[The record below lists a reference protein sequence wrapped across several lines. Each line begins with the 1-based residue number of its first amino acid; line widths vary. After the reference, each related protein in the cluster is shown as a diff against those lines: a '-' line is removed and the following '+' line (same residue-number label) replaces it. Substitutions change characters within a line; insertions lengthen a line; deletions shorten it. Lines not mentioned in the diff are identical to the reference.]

1 MSQSGSLTSPTKTS
15 YAYSSTNQLTQSG
28 TSQFSYDL
36 AGNIVSTGNSTL
48 SYNQGDQLTT
58 LSQGGSSTEFT
69 YDFNGNRISQ
79 SSSTSATITYGYN
92 ANNQLTSILNP
103 TLSANYSHNPLGLR
117 TTATYNGVNSS
128 FVYSPSN
135 QLLTDGENYY
145 IYGPSGVPIEQ
156 VSQSTG
162 AATYLFSDQLGS
174 VVMEADQN
182 GNVVA
187 TQSYSPYGTLASSTG
202 TDPTPFGFAG
212 GYTDPSG
219 LIYFINRYYD
229 PATGQFLSVDP
240 AISQTQ
246 QPYSYTNGNPVN
258 TADPLGLSSL
268 LCIEGFC
275 RPGINGPACTFPG
288 LCGPNSPPGRSGRGG
303 TGGGCPCQGNQ
314 KHRIWLVCS
323 ESEVGLIAVRYTAAC
338 HAWDSEGNSATLVT
352 TGWGWGAA
360 IDVNATAYKFYACS
374 IASLAG
380 GFYTVSLSTPVVG
393 GSNSRSG
400 GTSGSGTGGSVG
412 IGVFW
417 GNTNTEI
424 ENPSG
429 PSWNAKCCTR

>member
-135 QLLTDGENYY
+135 QLLADGENYY
-145 IYGPSGVPIEQ
+145 IYGPSGTPIEQ
-156 VSQSTG
+156 ISESSAVP
-162 AATYLFSDQLGS
+162 TYLYSDQLGS
-174 VVMEADQN
+174 VVMETD
-182 GNVVA
+182 GSGIVVA
-187 TQSYSPYGTLASSTG
+187 TQSYSPYGSLASNTG

-212 GYTDPSG
+212 GYTDPTG
-219 LIYFINRYYD
+219 LIYLINRYYD
-229 PATGQFLSVDP
+229 PATGQFVSVDP

-246 QPYSYTNGNPVN
+246 QPYVYAGDNPINNVDPTGRSTRTRCSIDLIVCITVNYLHWWTDQTIWINSVWVYLAHGTN
-258 TADPLGLSSL
+258 
-268 LCIEGFC
+268 
-275 RPGINGPACTFPG
+275 
-288 LCGPNSPPGRSGRGG
+288 NSP
-303 TGGGCPCQGNQ
+303 CPI
-314 KHRIWLVCS
+314 K
-323 ESEVGLIAVRYTAAC
+323 AY
-338 HAWDSEGNSATLVT
+338 AWSSNDPSRL
-352 TGWGWGAA
+352 
-360 IDVNATAYKFYACS
+360 S
-374 IASLAG
+374 IP
-380 GFYTVSLSTPVVG
+380 T
-393 GSNSRSG
+393 
-400 GTSGSGTGGSVG
+400 
-412 IGVFW
+412 IG
-417 GNTNTEI
+417 
-424 ENPSG
+424 P
-429 PSWNAKCCTR
+429 P